1 MFIKVYDYDYFQISW
16 HLAILVT
23 VTTVTVPVS
32 GHVVILVAD
41 DLGTEISVST
51 SQEI

>member
-1 MFIKVYDYDYFQISW
+1 MKVYDYDYFQISW

-23 VTTVTVPVS
+23 VTTVPVC